1 MLNAVSSTAQQG
13 QVRLQG
19 AEDAVRRGR
28 AEQDLLDD
36 GLQAAQSTSIISIV
50 AIIII
55 VHFYLSSSS
64 DHLLTAFSSAPSQYG
79 IVLYQSYNV
88 PQQRKSSQLSPFSA
102 PVVSEDL
109 LSLTSPS
116 NAHTTTTTPTPTYTN
131 TWPKTL
137 NPD

>member
-36 GLQAAQSTSIISIV
+36 GLQAAQSTSIITIV
-50 AIIII
+50 TIIII
-55 VHFYLSSSS
+55 VHFNLSSSS
-64 DHLLTAFSSAPSQYG
+64 DHLLTVFSSAPSQYG

-88 PQQRKSSQLSPFSA
+88 PQQRKSSLSPFSA

-109 LSLTSPS
+109 LSLTSRS
-116 NAHTTTTTPTPTYTN
+116 NAHTTTTTTPPPPTPTLGQ
-131 TWPKTL
+131 KH
-137 NPD
+137 